1 MRCQYFPHKPSCSL
15 PAGRLFCVFL
25 TGNPLIGMSAK
36 NFYQTFYQAD
46 PLFRVANESW
56 TAGDQLANQEDVAV
70 DDSENE
76 PVQTDK
82 LDLLAE
88 LDVLSA
94 QKRPTVVT
102 PVLVDMLP
110 EPSVILP
117 LTPEP
122 AASVIVPEP
131 LPQPAPRPTTPSI
144 LPPIQQPSRMPQLN
158 HKVLLLAD
166 EELDPSNVLFLEKI
180 LKAVNLNVDGV
191 DLLNLHGVQD
201 VNFAEL
207 LRGKYINHFI
217 TFGVPFERIH
227 LDIMMDR
234 YSPVRFEGIT
244 FLMADSLPTIE
255 ADQQLKK
262 RLWGCLQRVFLR

>member
-1 MRCQYFPHKPSCSL
+1 MDIEAP
-15 PAGRLFCVFL
+15 
-25 TGNPLIGMSAK
+25 TDELI
-36 NFYQTFYQAD
+36 
-46 PLFRVANESW
+46 
-56 TAGDQLANQEDVAV
+56 
-70 DDSENE
+70 
-76 PVQTDK
+76 QTDK

-94 QKRPTVVT
+94 QKLPASIT
-102 PVLVDMLP
+102 PVLVETLP
-110 EPSVILP
+110 EPSDLLP
-117 LTPEP
+117 VTPEP
-122 AASVIVPEP
+122 AKSIILPEP
-131 LPQPAPRPTTPSI
+131 LPQSAPRPTTPSI

-244 FLMADSLPTIE
+244 FLLADSLPTIE